1 MTPNRVTIGVLLQTL
16 RAQLAEIASVIDI
29 ARREK
34 LLMFIGILGAVALA
48 VSVVF
53 YFAEHATNDKVHSFS
68 DALYWMVITFTTVG
82 YGDEYPTT
90 GVGRLAT
97 VVMLLT
103 FIALMPI
110 VTATITT
117 IYVSRRIKGESGLDK
132 VTAQNHIVICGWNN
146 NGNNILAGLQER
158 REPAAVVL
166 VGEIAADHFEDISGR
181 YPELKL
187 HYVRGPFSNEATL
200 TRASVNTARIA
211 IVLSNYAVDSTTRS
225 DDLAVLCVLALR
237 ELGPQLRIVVE
248 CFASANRANL
258 RRAGADRVI
267 VSGELDGYLLAAA
280 SLAPGLDLAVK
291 DALTFGEG
299 SAIWTRQIPGE
310 YVGRTFRDLAVAW
323 LSERNW
329 VLVGLVRLQRK
340 LGISEVLEGNKSAID
355 DFIMRRFEQA
365 GKARDGRQ
373 ALHYLNPGPKHV
385 IREDDVAIVIYPSEA
400 A

>member
-1 MTPNRVTIGVLLQTL
+1 LARDTIGALLQTL
-16 RAQLAEIASVIDI
+16 RAQLAEITAVIDT

-34 LLMFIGILGAVALA
+34 LLVFIGILGCMALL

-53 YFAEHATNDKVHSFS
+53 YFAEHPGNPQVNSFA

-90 GVGRLAT
+90 GIGRVAT

-103 FIALMPI
+103 FISLMPI

-158 REPAAVVL
+158 RESASVVI
-166 VGEIAADHFEDISGR
+166 VADMASDHFEDISGR
-181 YPELKL
+181 FPELKL
-187 HYVRGPFSNEATL
+187 QYVRGMFNNEATL
-200 TRASVNTARIA
+200 MRASVNTARIA
-211 IVLSNYAVDSTTRS
+211 IVLASYSVDSTSRS

-237 ELGPQLRIVVE
+237 ELGPQLRIVAE
-248 CFASANRANL
+248 CFASGNRAHL
-258 RRAGADRVI
+258 RRAGADRVV

-291 DALTFGEG
+291 DALTFGDG
-299 SAIWTRQIPGE
+299 NAIWTHQIPGD
-310 YVGRTFRDLAVAW
+310 YIGRSFRDLAVAW
-323 LSERNW
+323 LSEHNW
-329 VLVGLVRLQRK
+329 VLVGLVRRQRK
-340 LGISEVLEGNKSAID
+340 LGIGEVLEGNKSAID

-365 GKARDGRQ
+365 GKAREGRQ

-385 IREDDVAIVIYPSEA
+385 IREDDLAIVIYPSEA
-400 A
+400 